1 MKRTARHKVKAK
13 TLGLWHWLRQNV
25 DLAML
30 VVLAFVVIGT
40 WVVAELADE
49 VMEGSTQRFD
59 EWVVQRLR
67 SPQDARQ
74 SIGPAWFEAM
84 WLDLT
89 ALGSS
94 SVLTLVT
101 LGCVGYLLMRR
112 RYRTLLVLAVV
123 VGGGVALTFGMK
135 AFFAR
140 PRPEFASNLPYI
152 VTASFPSGHS
162 MLSAVVYMT
171 LAVLLART
179 SSERCFQV
187 YFISVG
193 LIITLLIGFS
203 RVYLGVHY
211 PTDVLAGWSGGL
223 TWASLC
229 WLVVYFLQKT
239 GVIERP
245 KAQDERHAPEGA
257 HQWRTTTRRRW

>member
-1 MKRTARHKVKAK
+1 M
-13 TLGLWHWLRQNV
+13 
-25 DLAML
+25 
-30 VVLAFVVIGT
+30 IGT

-49 VMEGSTQRFD
+49 VMEGTTQRFD

-67 SPQDARQ
+67 SPQDPRR

-84 WLDLT
+84 WQDLT
-89 ALGSS
+89 ALGSAA
-94 SVLTLVT
+94 VLTLVT
-101 LGCVGYLLMRR
+101 LGCAGYLLMRR
-112 RYRTLLVLAVV
+112 CSRTLLVLAVV
-123 VGGGVALTFGMK
+123 VGGGVVLTFGMK
-135 AFFAR
+135 AFFDR
-140 PRPEFASNLPYI
+140 PRPEYASGLPHI
-152 VTASFPSGHS
+152 MTASFPSGHS

-179 SSERCFQV
+179 SSELRFQI

-193 LIITLLIGFS
+193 LIVTLLIGFS
-203 RVYLGVHY
+203 RVYLGAHY

-239 GVIERP
+239 GIIERP
-245 KAQDERHAPEGA
+245 KAQDERGVTE
-257 HQWRTTTRRRW
+257 